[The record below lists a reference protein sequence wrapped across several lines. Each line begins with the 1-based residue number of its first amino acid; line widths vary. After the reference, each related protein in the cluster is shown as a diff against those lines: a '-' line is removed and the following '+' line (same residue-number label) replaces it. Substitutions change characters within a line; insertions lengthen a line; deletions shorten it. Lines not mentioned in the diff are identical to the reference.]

1 MGVVT
6 LALAG
11 ALMASTPTGE
21 TEQAQFEAWLAAFRV
36 EQQIPSLSVIVLHEG
51 APVQETYLGW
61 SDDEG
66 EVPTSADTSYY
77 IASVTKPLAG
87 TALFLA
93 GEAGELDLETPLS
106 RAEDWQGFCNW
117 FPNSPIIFAGGQIEE
132 VSIPDFS
139 CQGQTLQQGLNMRV
153 NGVPG
158 SGFIYNPLVFARLS
172 RFVDEVHD
180 RDFVSLFYDRVL
192 DPAGMQDSAAGWRD
206 AGRGHVLSHLAPP
219 FAMIDGTLTKQAFP
233 DDDFRAAA
241 GLYTT
246 ARDLARFD
254 QALDGGAL
262 MTDAQRE
269 MMWTPGVQASGEA
282 FPYVNGWYV
291 QPHQAERLIWHGG
304 WEPNAYSA
312 LYLKL
317 PDRDLTLIAL
327 ANTEGVHWGN
337 RLDRAEVHRSELVQ
351 AFFAAYAPELA
362 EPQDAPAVSP
372 TP

>member
-1 MGVVT
+1 MGIIT
-6 LALAG
+6 LALAS
-11 ALMASTPTGE
+11 ALMASSTPGE
-21 TEQAQFEAWLAAFRV
+21 AEQAQFEAWLTAFRV
-36 EQQIPSLSVIVLHEG
+36 EQQIPSLSVIVLHDG
-51 APVQETYLGW
+51 AVVQETYLGW

-66 EVPTSADTSYY
+66 DVPTSAETSYY

-93 GEAGELDLETPLS
+93 GQDGELDLDAPLS
-106 RAEDWQGFCNW
+106 RAEDWQSFCNW
-117 FPNSPIIFAGGQIEE
+117 FPNSPIIFAGGQIED

-153 NGVPG
+153 NGEPG
-158 SGFIYNPLVFARLS
+158 TGFIYNPLVYARLS

-206 AGRGHVLSHLAPP
+206 AERGHVLSHLAPP
-219 FAMIDGTLTKQAFP
+219 FALEAEELMKQAFP

-254 QALDGGAL
+254 QALTSETL
-262 MTDAQRE
+262 MSERQRE
-269 MMWTPGVQASGEA
+269 HMWATGQTQEGQD

-291 QPHQAERLIWHGG
+291 QHHQDERLIWHSG
-304 WEPNAYSA
+304 WEPQAYSA

-317 PDRDLTLIAL
+317 PERGLTLIAL
-327 ANTEGVHWGN
+327 GNTEALYWGN
-337 RLDRAEVHRSELVQ
+337 RLDRAEVERSELVQ
-351 AFFAAYAPELA
+351 AFFAAYAPDLSDGV
-362 EPQDAPAVSP
+362 P
-372 TP
+372 